1 VSARDGPSDAAGS
14 PRDGR
19 AGAAAWH
26 ERHERAASAPRMPRW
41 VPRVI
46 VLAFVGLAV
55 FLSLR
60 WILGQ
65 LRGLLTLLVVSLFLA
80 FAIEPAVNWL
90 SRRGV
95 RRGLA
100 TGLVFAALLLAA
112 AAFVAA
118 LGSVIVTEARSIG
131 TNVPQYA
138 NELVDW
144 VNRTFH
150 TQLSTERIQSELTR
164 PGGSLSA
171 FTSRLT
177 KNAIGYGATVV
188 GAVFQFFTVLLFTFY
203 LSADGPRFRH
213 AVCSLLPPHRQRD
226 VQRAWDIA
234 VDKTGGYLYSRAL
247 LAVLSAAAHYVAL
260 RVIGVPFALALAVW
274 VGVVSQFVPT
284 IGTYLAA
291 GLPVLVALANRPV
304 DALWVALF
312 AVGYQQ
318 VENYLLHP
326 RITARTLSMH
336 PAVAFGSVLAGA
348 ALLGPV
354 GALLALPAVA
364 TLLGFL
370 DEYVRRYEVTGTT
383 EARAARRRNRGGRD
397 RPP

>member
-1 VSARDGPSDAAGS
+1 MPS
-14 PRDGR
+14 
-19 AGAAAWH
+19 
-26 ERHERAASAPRMPRW
+26 W

-60 WILGQ
+60 WMLGQ
-65 LRGLLTLLVVSLFLA
+65 LRGLLTLLLVSLFLA

-90 SRRGV
+90 SRRGM

-100 TGLVFAALLLAA
+100 TGVVFVVLLLAA
-112 AAFVAA
+112 GAFVAA

-131 TNVPQYA
+131 TNVPHYA
-138 NELVDW
+138 NEFVDW

-150 TQLSTERIQSELTR
+150 TELSTERIRDELAH

-177 KNAIGYGATVV
+177 RNALGYGATVV

-203 LSADGPRFRH
+203 LSADGPRFRN
-213 AVCSLLPPHRQRD
+213 AVCSLLPPQWQRE

-247 LAVLSAAAHYVAL
+247 LAALSAVAHYVAL
-260 RVIGVPFALALAVW
+260 RAIGVPFALALAVW
-274 VGVVSQFVPT
+274 VGIVSQFVPT

-291 GLPVLVALANRPV
+291 GLPVVVALANRPI
-304 DALWVALF
+304 DALWVALL
-312 AVGYQQ
+312 AIAYQQ

-326 RITARTLSMH
+326 RITAHTLSMH
-336 PAVAFGSVLAGA
+336 PAVAFGSIIAGA

-370 DEYVRRYEVTGTT
+370 GEYVRRYEVTETT
-383 EARAARRRNRGGRD
+383 ETRGEREKRDGRKRGRGQQHRSGQD
-397 RPP
+397 HGGQKKSDER